1 MLNEINNATTLEE
14 LLALEAQLVDE
25 EVALE
30 AEEAKDAEK
39 EEEAP
44 ETKDEKA
51 EDKGEEATTEADD
64 AEAAEIEETPET
76 ELEELNIDDLP
87 GEGGESADDEE
98 EEVEV
103 DEDSEVEEATFAA
116 LFLEQFATPE
126 EISAMAE
133 SYDEMGAMSETM
145 GVAMEK
151 VIVRLDKKSR
161 LAHLQQAAVFK
172 LANAANDPKY
182 RKLLT
187 LWKMERQIE
196 AYLNKKYASQATK
209 IAKSKIKNYTAQGLK
224 KVSGDPK
231 KEVGKGKIAN
241 KVAARA
247 VEQTKKSFSNK

>member
-30 AEEAKDAEK
+30 ADEAKE
-39 EEEAP
+39 
-44 ETKDEKA
+44 EKA

-87 GEGGESADDEE
+87 GEGGESADDE

>member
-30 AEEAKDAEK
+30 AEEAEK

-44 ETKDEKA
+44 EAKDEKA

-87 GEGGESADDEE
+87 GEGGESADDE

-196 AYLNKKYASQATK
+196 AYLNKKYASKATK

>member
-30 AEEAKDAEK
+30 ADEAKDAEK

-44 ETKDEKA
+44 EAKEEKA

-87 GEGGESADDEE
+87 GEGGESADDE

-196 AYLNKKYASQATK
+196 AYLNKKYASKATK
-209 IAKSKIKNYTAQGLK
+209 IAKSKIKNYTAHGLK

>member
-30 AEEAKDAEK
+30 ADEAKDAEK

-44 ETKDEKA
+44 EAKEEKA

-98 EEVEV
+98 EVEV

-133 SYDEMGAMSETM
+133 SYDEMGVMSETM

>member
-14 LLALEAQLVDE
+14 LLALEAELVD

-30 AEEAKDAEK
+30 ADEAKEAEK

-44 ETKDEKA
+44 EAKDEKA

-87 GEGGESADDEE
+87 GEGGESADDE

>member
-30 AEEAKDAEK
+30 ADEAKEAEDAEDTKETEEKEAEAKD
-39 EEEAP
+39 
-44 ETKDEKA
+44 
-51 EDKGEEATTEADD
+51 EEATTESDD
-64 AEAAEIEETPET
+64 SDAAEIEETPET
-76 ELEELNIDDLP
+76 KLEELNIDDLP

-98 EEVEV
+98 EEIEV
-103 DEDSEVEEATFAA
+103 DEDSVAEEATFAA

-133 SYDEMGAMSETM
+133 SYEEMGAMSETM

>member
-30 AEEAKDAEK
+30 ADEAKDAEK
-39 EEEAP
+39 E
-44 ETKDEKA
+44 EKA

-87 GEGGESADDEE
+87 GEGGESADDE

-196 AYLNKKYASQATK
+196 AYLNKKYASKATK

>member
-1 MLNEINNATTLEE
+1 MLNEINNDTTLEE

-44 ETKDEKA
+44 EAKEEKA

-87 GEGGESADDEE
+87 GEGGESADDE

-196 AYLNKKYASQATK
+196 AYLNKKYASKATK

>member
-44 ETKDEKA
+44 EAKEEKS

-151 VIVRLDKKSR
+151 LSFVWTKNPVW
-161 LAHLQQAAVFK
+161 HTC
-172 LANAANDPKY
+172 N
-182 RKLLT
+182 KLLC
-187 LWKMERQIE
+187 
-196 AYLNKKYASQATK
+196 
-209 IAKSKIKNYTAQGLK
+209 
-224 KVSGDPK
+224 
-231 KEVGKGKIAN
+231 
-241 KVAARA
+241 
-247 VEQTKKSFSNK
+247 SN

>member
-30 AEEAKDAEK
+30 ADEAKDAEK

-44 ETKDEKA
+44 EAKEEKA

-87 GEGGESADDEE
+87 GEGGESADEE

-196 AYLNKKYASQATK
+196 AYLNKKYASKATK

>member
-14 LLALEAQLVDE
+14 LLTLEAQLVDE

-30 AEEAKDAEK
+30 ADEAKDAEK

-44 ETKDEKA
+44 EAKDEKA

-87 GEGGESADDEE
+87 GEGGESAD
-98 EEVEV
+98 

>member
-30 AEEAKDAEK
+30 ADEAKDAEK
-39 EEEAP
+39 EEDAP
-44 ETKDEKA
+44 EAKEEKA

-87 GEGGESADDEE
+87 GEGGESADDE

-209 IAKSKIKNYTAQGLK
+209 IAKSKIKNYTTQGLK

>member
-30 AEEAKDAEK
+30 ADEAKEAEDAEDTK
-39 EEEAP
+39 ETEEKEA
-44 ETKDEKA
+44 ETKD
-51 EDKGEEATTEADD
+51 EEATTESDD
-64 AEAAEIEETPET
+64 SDAAEIEETPET

-98 EEVEV
+98 EEIEV
-103 DEDSEVEEATFAA
+103 DEDSVAEEATFAA

-133 SYDEMGAMSETM
+133 SYDEMGAMSEAM

-187 LWKMERQIE
+187 LWKMESQIE
-196 AYLNKKYASQATK
+196 EYLNKKYASQATK

>member
-39 EEEAP
+39 EEAP
-44 ETKDEKA
+44 EAKEEKA

-87 GEGGESADDEE
+87 GEGGESADDE

-196 AYLNKKYASQATK
+196 AYLNKKYASKATK

>member
-44 ETKDEKA
+44 EAKEEKA
-51 EDKGEEATTEADD
+51 DDKGEEATTEADD

-87 GEGGESADDEE
+87 GEGGESA
-98 EEVEV
+98 

>member
-30 AEEAKDAEK
+30 ADEAKEAEDAEDTK
-39 EEEAP
+39 ETEEKEA
-44 ETKDEKA
+44 ETKD
-51 EDKGEEATTEADD
+51 EEATTESDD
-64 AEAAEIEETPET
+64 SDAAEIEETPET

-98 EEVEV
+98 EEIEV
-103 DEDSEVEEATFAA
+103 DEDSVAEEATFAA

>member
-44 ETKDEKA
+44 EAKEEKA

-87 GEGGESADDEE
+87 GEGGESADDE

-196 AYLNKKYASQATK
+196 AYLNKKYASKATK
-209 IAKSKIKNYTAQGLK
+209 IAKSNIKNYTAQGLK

>member
-1 MLNEINNATTLEE
+1 MLNEINNDTTLEE

-30 AEEAKDAEK
+30 ADEAKEAEK

-44 ETKDEKA
+44 EAKEEKA

-98 EEVEV
+98 EVEV

-133 SYDEMGAMSETM
+133 SYDEIGAMSETM